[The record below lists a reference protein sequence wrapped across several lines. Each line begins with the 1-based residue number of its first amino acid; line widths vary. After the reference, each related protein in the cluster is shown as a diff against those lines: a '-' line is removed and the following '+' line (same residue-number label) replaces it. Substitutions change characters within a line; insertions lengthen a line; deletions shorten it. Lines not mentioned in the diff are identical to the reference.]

1 MWTSKL
7 GAKFPRSDIER
18 LDSQHHQELKRL
30 RSLPANS
37 LCAECREP
45 DTCWASVSLGVFVC
59 VRCSDVHRALG
70 THISKVKGCT
80 GTYLWG
86 PDEIARMQELGNGG
100 AQRLYGSA
108 PVPMANASKD
118 ERLRLCRQKY
128 EERRWADVRAP
139 EERGPKSVV
148 PASPNEQPP
157 RSEPERHTCAAG
169 PEVVAPQRAK
179 QAPLELDIDHI
190 FAALHGDVQGAFAIP
205 CGAAKLAPS
214 SAAQPLEDFLDHC
227 LEVPKVQAKRIPSQP
242 MPDFWADFGEW

>member
-18 LDSQHHQELKRL
+18 LDSQHHRELKRL
-30 RSLPANS
+30 RGLPANT

-86 PDEIARMQELGNGG
+86 PDEIARMQVLGNAE
-100 AQRLYGSA
+100 AQRLYGCA
-108 PVPMANASKD
+108 PIPLANASKD
-118 ERLRLCRQKY
+118 ERVRLCRQKY
-128 EERRWADVRAP
+128 EERRWADVPAP
-139 EERGPKSVV
+139 EERCAKSEVMAL
-148 PASPNEQPP
+148 PHERLP
-157 RSEPERHTCAAG
+157 RAELEKHACAAG
-169 PEVVAPQRAK
+169 REAGAFRRVQRA
-179 QAPLELDIDHI
+179 PVELDIDGI
-190 FAALHGDVQGAFAIP
+190 FAALHGDTQGAFAFP
-205 CGAAKLAPS
+205 CGAARCAAS
-214 SAAQPLEDFLDHC
+214 TAQPLEDFLDRC
-227 LEVPKVQAKRIPSQP
+227 LELPKVQEKCGPPQP